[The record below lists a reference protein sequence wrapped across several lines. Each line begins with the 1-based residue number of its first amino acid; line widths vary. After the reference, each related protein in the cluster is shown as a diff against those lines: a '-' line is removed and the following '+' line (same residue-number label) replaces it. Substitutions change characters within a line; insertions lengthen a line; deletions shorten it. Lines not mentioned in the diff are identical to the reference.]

1 VIHLDI
7 SDPGA
12 SRVLFQ
18 PRTREMVDWETVNK
32 LATMNKEVREFLTRV
47 KNDFVNKE
55 IIKEKYDAVLEIES
69 LVKTIK
75 GQ

>member
-1 VIHLDI
+1 
-7 SDPGA
+7 
-12 SRVLFQ
+12 
-18 PRTREMVDWETVNK
+18 MVDWETVNK